1 MSPFAS
7 VELYNSLAIEKVRY
21 TVGTDLNIS
30 KHHTF
35 SVFYRFQDMHNTS
48 PDDYEPDMHYIGAGY
63 KFNF

>member
-1 MSPFAS
+1 MTPFAS

-30 KHHTF
+30 KRHTF
-35 SVFYRFQDMHNTS
+35 SVFYRFQDMRNIS

-63 KFNF
+63 KFDL